1 MHPNSQANLGNF
13 LRLVRFGDL
22 GVFPSNIAIIL
33 LMAAA
38 GVFIH
43 ANFPSTVIVTTM
55 TIDNHICFVII
66 DLASL
71 ATFMGFEESG
81 DHSAVSILR
90 HKLFRARWIEHHTSD
105 LYFETSNSAKSAGL
119 QLPTT
124 RTIIFSATVHPG
136 MPEEMDENGVPGV
149 MDERYVTPGEV
160 RPNETYRNNLRP
172 TYFVTKPDGT
182 VVKRRTVADAAAVVG
197 GRIHPVCQACTRVY
211 KEFIRTRRPADE
223 DLEKSDGSWWNILC
237 KYEEE

>member
-1 MHPNSQANLGNF
+1 
-13 LRLVRFGDL
+13 
-22 GVFPSNIAIIL
+22 
-33 LMAAA
+33 
-38 GVFIH
+38 
-43 ANFPSTVIVTTM
+43 
-55 TIDNHICFVII
+55 
-66 DLASL
+66 
-71 ATFMGFEESG
+71 
-81 DHSAVSILR
+81 
-90 HKLFRARWIEHHTSD
+90 
-105 LYFETSNSAKSAGL
+105 
-119 QLPTT
+119 
-124 RTIIFSATVHPG
+124 

>member
-1 MHPNSQANLGNF
+1 MNPNSHNIGNY
-13 LRLVRFGDL
+13 LRLIRFGDL

-38 GVFIH
+38 GLFIH
-43 ANFPSTVIVTTM
+43 AEFPSTVIVTTM

-71 ATFMGFEESG
+71 ATFMGFEDNDSNT
-81 DHSAVSILR
+81 AVGILR
-90 HKLFRARWIEHHTSD
+90 SRLFRARWIEHHTSD
-105 LYFETSNSAKSAGL
+105 LYYELSDIAKSAGH

-124 RTIIFSATVHPG
+124 CTIIFSATVHPG

-149 MDERYVTPGEV
+149 MDERYVTAGEV
-160 RPNETYRNNLRP
+160 SPNKTYRNNLRP
-172 TYFVTKPDGT
+172 MYFITKPDGT
-182 VVKRRTVADAAAVVG
+182 VVKRRWQNEAVAVVG
-197 GRIHPVCQACTRVY
+197 GGKGRVEQACRRVY
-211 KEFIRTRRPADE
+211 AEFIRTRRPADE
-223 DLEKSDGSWWNILC
+223 DLEKSDGSWWNILI